1 MAMKMKGIYKSFKM
15 EKHIIW
21 STVVKERDMEIGHP
35 TEVKH
40 VNHVGWEVS
49 SGSAP
54 AWLSDFK
61 AEAEP
66 SSPIPSSFCHA
77 SNSKSLLTTSSSTD
91 FDQRSSKPFISDRP
105 RDVPPIPV
113 GLSKI
118 QSKSKNRRKYSSST
132 SSPNPN
138 YHFQNLQDQR
148 VSKYSFKSMTCRSNS
163 NA

>member
-15 EKHIIW
+15 V
-21 STVVKERDMEIGHP
+21 SQLFVVKERDMEIGPP

-54 AWLSDFK
+54 AWLSEFK

-66 SSPIPSSFCHA
+66 LSPIPPSCSHA
-77 SNSKSLLTTSSSTD
+77 RQSKSLLATSSSTD
-91 FDQRSSKPFISDRP
+91 FDQRSSQPFIISDRP

-118 QSKSKNRRKYSSST
+118 HSKSKNRRKHSSST

-138 YHFQNLQDQR
+138 YHLQNLQDQR
-148 VSKYSFKSMTCRSNS
+148 ASKYSFKSMTYRSNS

>member
-15 EKHIIW
+15 V
-21 STVVKERDMEIGHP
+21 SQLFVVKERDMEIGHP

-54 AWLSDFK
+54 AWLSEFK

-66 SSPIPSSFCHA
+66 LSPIPSSFCHA

-91 FDQRSSKPFISDRP
+91 FDQRSSQPFISDRP

-132 SSPNPN
+132 SSPNPS
-138 YHFQNLQDQR
+138 YHLQNLQDQR
-148 VSKYSFKSMTCRSNS
+148 HRRPKTIHGDPHDDQRKLGL
-163 NA
+163 

>member
-15 EKHIIW
+15 V
-21 STVVKERDMEIGHP
+21 SQLFVVKERDMEIGHP

-54 AWLSDFK
+54 AWLSEFK

-66 SSPIPSSFCHA
+66 LSPIPSSFCHA
-77 SNSKSLLTTSSSTD
+77 SNSKSLLTTYSSTD
-91 FDQRSSKPFISDRP
+91 FDQRSSQLKTIADRP

-118 QSKSKNRRKYSSST
+118 HSKSKNRRKNSSST
-132 SSPNPN
+132 TSPNPN
-138 YHFQNLQDQR
+138 CHLQNCQDQR

>member
-15 EKHIIW
+15 V
-21 STVVKERDMEIGHP
+21 SQLFGVKERDMEIGYP

-40 VNHVGWEVS
+40 VDHVGWEVS

-54 AWLSDFK
+54 AWLSEFK
-61 AEAEP
+61 AEADPLSPVP
-66 SSPIPSSFCHA
+66 SPVSHA
-77 SNSKSLLTTSSSTD
+77 RHSKSLLATYSSTD
-91 FDQRSSKPFISDRP
+91 FDQRSSQLKTISDRP
-105 RDVPPIPV
+105 RDVPPIPI
-113 GLSKI
+113 GLSTI
-118 QSKSKNRRKYSSST
+118 HSKSKNRRKNPSST

-138 YHFQNLQDQR
+138 YHLHNLQDQR

>member
-1 MAMKMKGIYKSFKM
+1 
-15 EKHIIW
+15 
-21 STVVKERDMEIGHP
+21 MEIGHP

-54 AWLSDFK
+54 AWLSEFK

-66 SSPIPSSFCHA
+66 LSPIPSSFCHA

-91 FDQRSSKPFISDRP
+91 FDQRSSQPVISVRP

-132 SSPNPN
+132 SSPNPS
-138 YHFQNLQDQR
+138 YHLQNLQDQR
-148 VSKYSFKSMTCRSNS
+148 SHISFVLTYGCFRLRFWVVGEDPVCKRSHLT
-163 NA
+163 